1 MDNMSSDISEKVL
14 NVKVFSGNGNNVQSS
29 FNPNIKSKIY
39 IGRDPEC
46 DITIEDSLLSRIHCT
61 IIYRENVGWVMRDG
75 KYIDGETEGKQSTN
89 GTWLYLM
96 EETPIFDGMIF
107 KGNQNLFSC
116 SLSNHN
122 NNI

>member
-1 MDNMSSDISEKVL
+1 
-14 NVKVFSGNGNNVQSS
+14 
-29 FNPNIKSKIY
+29 
-39 IGRDPEC
+39 
-46 DITIEDSLLSRIHCT
+46 
-61 IIYRENVGWVMRDG
+61 MRDG
-75 KYIDGETEGKQSTN
+75 KYIDEETEGKQSTN

-96 EETPIFDGMIF
+96 EESQIFDGMIF